1 MMPQGQAELNSPIWS
16 KGKWGEKREKGSCVT
31 SQMKRPRPIAEARVF
46 DISKLFKHSVAMYF
60 PIEGR
65 LEICRDRRDWRSF
78 KILAS
83 CVKFSRKQRIFFAYF
98 AEKYKIHLY
107 IL

>member
-16 KGKWGEKREKGSCVT
+16 KGKWGEKREKGSCVN

-60 PIEGR
+60 PIELKAVPIISKSQIPPR
-65 LEICRDRRDWRSF
+65 YWPALV
-78 KILAS
+78 L
-83 CVKFSRKQRIFFAYF
+83 
-98 AEKYKIHLY
+98 
-107 IL
+107 